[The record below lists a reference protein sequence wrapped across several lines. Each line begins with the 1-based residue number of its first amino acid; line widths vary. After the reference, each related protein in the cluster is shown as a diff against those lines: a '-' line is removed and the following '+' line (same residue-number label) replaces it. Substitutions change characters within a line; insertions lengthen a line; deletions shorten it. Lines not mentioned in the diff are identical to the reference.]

1 MRAAFVR
8 TVTKLL
14 DENPKVVLLLGDI
27 SVHAFKEARD
37 KHPLR
42 VLNVGINEQ
51 AMVGMAAGLARAG
64 MYPIVHTIAPFL
76 VERAFE
82 QLKIDFGY
90 QGLAG
95 CFVSVGASYDYAT
108 MGCTHHCPGDV
119 ALMLT
124 IPGMEVYVPGDV
136 ADVEELLPKIAD
148 GACAYVR
155 LSEDFCEFNR
165 GGTGT
170 PAVQKSDAIVL
181 GVGPLRHFL
190 PMDTRIVVVP
200 LVRVDDL
207 SFLRSF
213 WIPPRILV
221 LEPFYAGT
229 LTHLVQEAI
238 APLPASILSVGVP
251 RRFLKDYGTRKEF
264 DAECGF
270 TRENIATQLEI
281 LIRG

>member
-27 SVHAFKEARD
+27 SVHTFKEARD

-124 IPGMEVYVPGDV
+124 IPGMEIYAPGHPDEV
-136 ADVEELLPKIAD
+136 GDWLPMIVD
-148 GACAYVR
+148 GACAYMR
-155 LSEDFCEFNR
+155 LSETQNPYPMMSPVVGMSNLLSNE
-165 GGTGT
+165 T
-170 PAVQKSDAIVL
+170 AIVIAAGPTL
-181 GVGPLRHFL
+181 GLVPQNASYFFMGRLDRTPPELKRL
-190 PMDTRIVVVP
+190 PHRKV
-200 LVRVDDL
+200 
-207 SFLRSF
+207 
-213 WIPPRILV
+213 LV

-229 LTHLVQEAI
+229 LTPMIAEAMPGAI
-238 APLPASILSVGVP
+238 IKTVGVP
-251 RRFLKDYGTRKEF
+251 RAFLDGYGTREQF
-264 DAECGF
+264 DARIGMTVDNVNEQWERLCNG
-270 TRENIATQLEI
+270 
-281 LIRG
+281 

>member
-108 MGCTHHCPGDV
+108 MGCSHHCPGDV

-124 IPGMEVYVPGDV
+124 IPGMKSWVPSNTEGVDAMLRNAPYEIGPVYIRLSDDV
-136 ADVEELLPKIAD
+136 ASDRGRSIECDQSDLLNVLVIA
-148 GACAYVR
+148 
-155 LSEDFCEFNR
+155 
-165 GGTGT
+165 
-170 PAVQKSDAIVL
+170 
-181 GVGPLRHFL
+181 VGPLVRLAPRNLALFHVTHL
-190 PMDTRIVVVP
+190 PFQ
-200 LVRVDDL
+200 VDGL
-207 SFLRSF
+207 LCGSQRRF
-213 WIPPRILV
+213 LV
-221 LEPFYAGT
+221 LEPFYRGT
-229 LTHLVQEAI
+229 VTHLITDVFANEPVWI
-238 APLPASILSVGVP
+238 RSIGVP
-251 RRFLKDYGTRKEF
+251 RRFLRDYGTREEF
-264 DAECGF
+264 DLECGF
-270 TRENIATQLEI
+270 TPENVAQQLEI